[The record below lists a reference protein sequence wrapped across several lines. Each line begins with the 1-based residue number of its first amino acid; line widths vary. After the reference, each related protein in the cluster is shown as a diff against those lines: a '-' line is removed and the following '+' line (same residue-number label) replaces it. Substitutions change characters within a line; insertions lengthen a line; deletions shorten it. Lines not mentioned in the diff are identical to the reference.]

1 MKPSPLRRLLGYAR
15 HHRGRVLAAS
25 LCSVLNKL
33 FDIAPEIL
41 IGMAVDVVVNRQH
54 SLLAR
59 WGVPDLQHQL
69 LWLGLGTFFIW
80 FFESVFQYLYLVLW
94 RNLAQQIQHQL
105 RMDAYR
111 HLQRLPAERLED
123 RSMGSL
129 LALLQE
135 DVHQLERFLDGGA
148 NSLIQVLT
156 TVVLVGGAFLYLS
169 PLIAVLAF
177 LPIPLILWGAFAFQR
192 RLQPRYAEVR
202 ERAARVSGRL
212 TLNLQGL
219 LNIQCYGSE
228 DFEAARVERESLLY
242 QQANRDAI
250 SLSSAFTPVLRMAI
264 LAGFLCTLV
273 LGGQQCLQ
281 GQLSAGS
288 YSVLVFLTQRLL
300 WPLTGLAATSDLYE
314 RAMASVN
321 RILDLLELPAVD
333 LEEGRTLPS
342 VTGELRFQEVD
353 FAYPGREP
361 LLQGF
366 ELSLPAGQTT
376 ALVGPT
382 GSGKSTVVK
391 LLLRFLEPNRGTIWL
406 DGQPLEQL
414 SRRWLRS
421 QVAVVSQEVFL
432 SDDTVRSN
440 IAYGSAEV
448 DSRRVE
454 EAARMAEALE
464 FIERLPGGLDG
475 PLGERASQLSGGQR
489 QRLALARALYRE
501 APILI
506 LDEATSALDNETEA
520 ALGRA
525 LLKWSAGRT
534 ALIIAHR
541 LSTVRHADC
550 IHVMQEGRVIESGRH
565 EQLLQQGGLY
575 ARLWAI
581 QTGEVE
587 RPGTEPSLANQ
598 PECDATQ

>member
-1 MKPSPLRRLLGYAR
+1 
-15 HHRGRVLAAS
+15 
-25 LCSVLNKL
+25 
-33 FDIAPEIL
+33 
-41 IGMAVDVVVNRQH
+41 
-54 SLLAR
+54 
-59 WGVPDLQHQL
+59 
-69 LWLGLGTFFIW
+69 
-80 FFESVFQYLYLVLW
+80 
-94 RNLAQQIQHQL
+94 
-105 RMDAYR
+105 
-111 HLQRLPAERLED
+111 
-123 RSMGSL
+123 
-129 LALLQE
+129 
-135 DVHQLERFLDGGA
+135 
-148 NSLIQVLT
+148 
-156 TVVLVGGAFLYLS
+156 
-169 PLIAVLAF
+169 
-177 LPIPLILWGAFAFQR
+177 
-192 RLQPRYAEVR
+192 
-202 ERAARVSGRL
+202 
-212 TLNLQGL
+212 
-219 LNIQCYGSE
+219 
-228 DFEAARVERESLLY
+228 
-242 QQANRDAI
+242 
-250 SLSSAFTPVLRMAI
+250 
-264 LAGFLCTLV
+264 
-273 LGGQQCLQ
+273 
-281 GQLSAGS
+281 
-288 YSVLVFLTQRLL
+288 
-300 WPLTGLAATSDLYE
+300 
-314 RAMASVN
+314 
-321 RILDLLELPAVD
+321 
-333 LEEGRTLPS
+333 
-342 VTGELRFQEVD
+342 
-353 FAYPGREP
+353 
-361 LLQGF
+361 LQGF

-587 RPGTEPSLANQ
+587 PPGTEPSLANQ
-598 PECDATQ
+598 PECDATT